1 MELSDSEISLL
12 HDILTDKLDDLVH
25 EPHLLNE
32 EDTETFDNIFGK
44 VYREA
49 KARGFWWAR

>member
-25 EPHLLNE
+25 EPYLLNE

>member
-1 MELSDSEISLL
+1 MELSDSEVALL
-12 HDILTDKLDDLVH
+12 HELLVDKLDELIH
-25 EPHLLNE
+25 EPYLLNE

-44 VYREA
+44 VISEA